1 MSRPLHEKL
10 AERPAAR
17 AANIDKRVT
26 EFIADEMSLREIRK
40 AMGKAQA
47 KVAKGLDV
55 GQDSVA
61 RYEQRSDM
69 LLSTSGKYIREVGGV
84 YGL

>member
-1 MSRPLHEKL
+1 MRNSPSI
-10 AERPAAR
+10 PAAR
-17 AANIDKRVT
+17 AAKIDKRAT
-26 EFIADEMSLREIRK
+26 EFISDEMSLRELRK
-40 AMGKAQA
+40 AMGKKQA

-69 LLSTSGKYIREVGGV
+69 LLSTLGKYRREVGGV